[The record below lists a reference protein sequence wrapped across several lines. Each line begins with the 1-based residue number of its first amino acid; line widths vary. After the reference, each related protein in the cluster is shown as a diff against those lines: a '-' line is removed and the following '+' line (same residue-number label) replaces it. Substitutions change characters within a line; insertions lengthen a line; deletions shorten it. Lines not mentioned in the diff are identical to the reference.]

1 MDLDARPLKAS
12 DIPAILEI
20 TKKTWGGHDHLPT
33 IIHSWLSN
41 PQCHPVVLEIEGNVV
56 AVSNIRAIDNEI
68 TGWMEGMRVHPKL
81 RERGVAKHLTNKLV
95 EIASEKGFKRIRLV
109 TATEN
114 PAPQKLAR
122 SVGMNVIDKYSVFW
136 KHYGRGIKWI
146 KDDESI
152 SEINSSEVL
161 EFIGLNPE
169 LFPMN
174 CLVHHWD
181 VFEANQTNIDLI
193 GEKAT
198 FFVSE
203 SIPGKGLSWGF
214 IHNTRQGPEWCFSV
228 YASNP
233 KVFVSTLHF
242 HLRFARELGLKNLLC
257 IHKPKFKNSYDEVK
271 WLKTRGHEIELLLF
285 ERVL

>member
-1 MDLDARPLKAS
+1 MDLDARLLKES

-20 TKKTWGGHDHLPT
+20 TKKTWGGHDYLPN

-41 PQCHPVVLEIEGNVV
+41 PQCHPVVLEFEGKVV
-56 AVSNIRAIDNEI
+56 AVSNLRAIDNEI

-81 RERGVAKHLTNKLV
+81 RERGIAKHLTNKLV
-95 EIASEKGFKRIRLV
+95 EIASKKGFKRVRLV

-136 KHYGRGIKWI
+136 KRYGRGIKWI
-146 KDDESI
+146 KDDELI
-152 SEINSSEVL
+152 SEINSSEAL
-161 EFIGLNPE
+161 GFIGINPE

-174 CLVHHWD
+174 CIVYHWD
-181 VFEANQTNIDLI
+181 VYEANQKNIDLI
-193 GEKAT
+193 GENAT

-203 SIPGKGLSWGF
+203 GLQGKGLSWGF
-214 IHNTRQGPEWCFSV
+214 RHDTRQGPEWCFSV

-233 KVFVSTLHF
+233 EVFVSSLHF
-242 HLRFARELGLKNLLC
+242 HLKHAREHDLKNLQC
-257 IHKPKFKNSYDEVK
+257 IHHPKFKKSYDKVK
-271 WLKTRGHEIELLLF
+271 WLKRRGHEIELLLF